1 MTITLQRGALCACA
15 DPLGGELVRLQC
27 DGLDYLWD
35 GDPAYWSG
43 RNPILFPIVGNL
55 KDESV
60 VIGARTF
67 HMARHGFA
75 RRSTFSVAEQGEDF
89 AVFQLRESAGT
100 LEQYPFPFSLR
111 VTHRLLDNGF
121 STRFQVSNPGPAP
134 MPFCIGAHTAFRCPL
149 TPEERFEDYCL
160 VFDHPETADSLLLSP
175 RGLLRSGQGR
185 RFLSHEDA
193 LPLRYDDFA
202 QLDTLI
208 FQGLRST
215 GVCLRSGRTGRGV
228 RMEFDGFPLIAFWT
242 KGDLRAPFLCLEPWH
257 GCAAFEEEDGQ
268 FLHKPHCVL
277 LEPGAEKTLEYRVTL
292 LKE

>member
-1 MTITLQRGALCACA
+1 MVIELQRGALRAWA
-15 DPLGGELVRLQC
+15 DPLGGELVRLQR

-43 RNPILFPIVGNL
+43 RNPVLFPIVGNL

-60 VIGARTF
+60 VIGDQTF
-67 HMARHGFA
+67 RMARHGFA
-75 RRSTFSVAEQGEDF
+75 RRSSFQLAEQGADF
-89 AVFQLRESAGT
+89 VVFQLRESAAT

-111 VTHRLLDNGF
+111 VTHRLLENGF
-121 STRFQVSNPGPAP
+121 STRFQVANPGPEP

-149 TPEERFEDYCL
+149 TAEERFEDYRL
-160 VFDHPETADSLLLSP
+160 VFDQPETADSLLLSP
-175 RGLLRSGQGR
+175 RGLLRRGQTR
-185 RFLSHEDA
+185 RFLTQENS
-193 LPLRYDDFA
+193 LPLRYEDFS

-215 GVCLRSGRTGRGV
+215 GVCLRGRTGRGV

-242 KGDLRAPFLCLEPWH
+242 RADLRAPFLCLEPWH

-268 FLHKPHCVL
+268 FLHKPHCIL
-277 LEPGAEKTLEYRVTL
+277 LEPGAERTLEYRVAL
-292 LKE
+292 LDG